1 MKNYEEM
8 AQNVLKRRDIEIKRR
23 RRAFLIGAPCAA
35 AVLVGVVGIGA
46 AVASSPMR
54 GSYLNLA
61 VGRDD
66 TAANDTGTDGIG
78 IEISYPSYTTENAP
92 ASSAVHDEISNA
104 GNSDNCIVPPVPN
117 DTVSDSETSGEIA
130 PVTTVDIAID
140 YPVDTDPP
148 VNDYTNPNA
157 GVNDIKVLKLD
168 EFKATKIIDI
178 RYQDDF
184 VPYTLENLDSFYGL
198 RFNRLG
204 ELYPNWK
211 LSYNE
216 LGIYRRE
223 TNDGFVAKLEMYNT
237 CNTLKYTTENGA
249 EIEVAA
255 QYGKFEPVSDEMLTG
270 DKPVYIP
277 EPAVNVEYDENGNVI
292 GMSTPAYDPTQNPN
306 TPTPDEGVSTVNGY
320 EALIYRDANGFFLAD
335 LDMGARV
342 RITAEGLS
350 EEEFLEV
357 LDNFTR

>member
-8 AQNVLKRRDIEIKRR
+8 AQSVLKRRDIEIKRR

-46 AVASSPMR
+46 AVASRSR
-54 GSYLNLA
+54 GKYINFTTTHSQDMTTA
-61 VGRDD
+61 VNNAD
-66 TAANDTGTDGIG
+66 ANDAMGYEHTSTADGYENSGDVNSGACIDVQPVTPPV
-78 IEISYPSYTTENAP
+78 SNDNAP
-92 ASSAVHDEISNA
+92 
-104 GNSDNCIVPPVPN
+104 
-117 DTVSDSETSGEIA
+117 TTSMEIA
-130 PVTTVDIAID
+130 VETE
-140 YPVDTDPP
+140 PP
-148 VNDYTNPNA
+148 INDYSNPNA

-168 EFKATKIIDI
+168 EFKATTIIDI

-211 LSYNE
+211 LSYDE

-255 QYGKFEPVSDEMLTG
+255 QYNQFIPVSDERLTA
-270 DKPVYIP
+270 DKPVDIP
-277 EPAVNVEYDENGNVI
+277 KPEIINEYDENGNLI
-292 GMSTPAYDPTQNPN
+292 GQTTPAYDPTKNPN
-306 TPTPDEGVSTVNGY
+306 TPAPDEGVSTVNGY
-320 EALIYRDANGFFLAD
+320 EALIYQYTNDDLGNYFLAD
-335 LDMGARV
+335 LDMTSRV
-342 RITAEGLS
+342 RIAAHGLS

-357 LDNFTR
+357 LDNFTK

>member
-8 AQNVLKRRDIEIKRR
+8 AQSVLKRRDMEIKRR

-66 TAANDTGTDGIG
+66 TDVNDTGTNAVG
-78 IEISYPSYTTENAP
+78 IENSYPSYSTENAP
-92 ASSAVHDEISNA
+92 ASSAVHDEISSA
-104 GNSDNCIVPPVPN
+104 GNSDNCIIPPV
-117 DTVSDSETSGEIA
+117 SENSGEIA
-130 PVTTVDIAID
+130 PVSTADIAID

-157 GVNDIKVLKLD
+157 GINDIKVLELD
-168 EFKATKIIDI
+168 EFKVNKIVDVSAP
-178 RYQDDF
+178 DDF
-184 VPYTLENLDSFYGL
+184 VPYTLEQLDSFYGF

-204 ELYPNWK
+204 ELYPSWK
-211 LSYNE
+211 LSYDK
-216 LGIYRRE
+216 LGVYRRE
-223 TNDGFVAKLEMYNT
+223 TNDGFVAKLEMYDT

-255 QYGKFEPVSDEMLTG
+255 QYGKFEPVSDDMLTD
-270 DKPVYIP
+270 DKPVKIP
-277 EPAVNVEYDENGNVI
+277 TPEIINEYDENGNLI
-292 GMSTPAYDPTQNPN
+292 GQTTPAYDPTKNPN
-306 TPTPDEGVSTVNGY
+306 TPTPDEGVSIVNGY

-335 LDMGARV
+335 FDMTSRV

-357 LDNFTR
+357 LDNFTK